1 MEAQAQIEIQNGDQK
16 KVNELR
22 TENRR
27 LKQELTYIK
36 EKLDE
41 CQRESERLSKYTELL
56 ELVVHDLLS
65 VHYQGR
71 LKASFNN
78 LELCTDDRCIAF
90 NRYEDLLAGLRAA
103 ILLLK

>member
-1 MEAQAQIEIQNGDQK
+1 MEAQTQTEIQNGEQK
-16 KVNELR
+16 KANELR
-22 TENRR
+22 AENRR
-27 LKQELTYIK
+27 LKQELEYVK
-36 EKLDE
+36 EKLNE
-41 CQRESERLSKYTELL
+41 CQRESERLSKYIELL
-56 ELVVHDLLS
+56 ELVVNDLLS

-90 NRYEDLLAGLRAA
+90 NRYEDLLVGLRAA